1 MKTKAQIVF
10 GFIDVT
16 AKKDSQLTV
25 NDKQDFVDLNDLK
38 QNDIEETK
46 YGTCEKNQ
54 FALDGTF
61 ELMPDVLDNMC
72 LWSNNMSN
80 SKGLFEKPPILEI
93 NFTKLH
99 SSLGLT
105 FLFSKAGDYCN
116 HLNITY
122 YDKDNQLINEAEFY
136 PDSYKYVCN
145 NVVENYQKIVIIFYG
160 TNNPCRYLKLYQI
173 QYGADKIFEGDNLM
187 SANILEEMDLLSS
200 EVSINTLEFT
210 VYSADDEFNIINPT
224 GFYSLLQERQAFKVK
239 ELLLKQNKEIDMG
252 TFYLDTWKN
261 KDHKIMQFKAID
273 LIGII
278 DKTDF
283 YGGMYVNANFEDI
296 IKEIMTSA
304 KVEDEN
310 YEIQENLK
318 KTKMTG
324 YIPVCSHRK
333 ALQQLVFAI
342 GAVIDCSRSDK
353 IKIYTL
359 IDREDNN
366 TIEQTNIF
374 QGTKTVEQNDIVTQ
388 VTMTAHNYIKGTEQE
403 EVYKGTLSVGENR
416 VLFDKP
422 VSNISCTGGT
432 IKECNCNYAIIT
444 CTAEKEVIVNGYK
457 YEDNAQSIT
466 VQSDDIN
473 VSNKSNT
480 LKIESAYFINKDNA
494 QTIAKKV
501 LDYYKNTYITGFEF
515 ILQEE
520 KLTEDVAIESDDF
533 SRQLVGHI
541 KKLDIDLTGGFIA
554 NGEINA
560 RVRLLTVQ
568 KEVNLS
574 VDIGSMLIRNSY
586 IQLVSKGDESNG

>member
-1 MKTKAQIVF
+1 MKTKAQIIF

-16 AKKDSQLTV
+16 AKKDSNLTTNNKQKFV
-25 NDKQDFVDLNDLK
+25 NLNDLK
-38 QNDIEETK
+38 QDDIEEIK

-61 ELMPDVLDNMC
+61 ELMPEILDNMC
-72 LWSNNMSN
+72 LWSSSMSN
-80 SKGLFEKPPILEI
+80 ENGLFEKPPILEI
-93 NFTKLH
+93 NFTKPH

-105 FLFSKAGDYCN
+105 FLFSKTGDYCN
-116 HLNITY
+116 HINLTY
-122 YDKDNQLINEAEFY
+122 YDKDNQLINEADFY
-136 PDSYKYVCN
+136 PDNYQYVCN
-145 NVVENYQKIVIIFYG
+145 NVVENYQKIVIVFCS
-160 TNNPCRYLKLYQI
+160 TNNPYRYLKLYQI

-200 EVSINTLEFT
+200 ELSINTLDFT
-210 VYSADDEFNIINPT
+210 VYSVDDEFNIINPT

-261 KDHKIMQFKAID
+261 KDNKIMQFKAID

-283 YGGMYVNANFEDI
+283 DGGMYFNVNFEDI

-304 KVEDEN
+304 KVEDAN
-310 YEIQENLK
+310 IEIQEDLK
-318 KTKMTG
+318 QIKMTG

-333 ALQQLVFAI
+333 ALQQVVFAI
-342 GAVIDCSRSDK
+342 GAVIDCSRSNK
-353 IKIYTL
+353 IKIYT
-359 IDREDNN
+359 IVDKEDNN

-374 QGTKTVEQNDIVTQ
+374 QGTKTVEQNDIVTH
-388 VTMTAHNYIKGTEQE
+388 VAITAHNYIKSTENE
-403 EVYKGTLSVGENR
+403 EVYKGTLNAGDNK

-422 VSNISCTGGT
+422 VCDISCTGGT
-432 IKECNCNYAIIT
+432 IKEYNCNYAIVN
-444 CTAEKEVIVNGYK
+444 CTTEKEIIITGHK
-457 YEDNAQSIT
+457 YVDNTQIMA
-466 VQSDDIN
+466 VELENIN
-473 VSNKSNT
+473 ESNKSNT
-480 LKIESAYFINKDNA
+480 LKIESAYFINKNNA

-501 LDYYKNTYITGFEF
+501 LDYYKDTYTTGFDF
-515 ILQEE
+515 ISQGEQ
-520 KLTEDVAIESDDF
+520 LTEDVAIESDDF

-554 NGEINA
+554 SGEINA

-568 KEVNLS
+568 REVNLNI
-574 VDIGSMLIRNSY
+574 DIGSMLIRNTY
-586 IQLVSKGDESNG
+586 VKLISKGDESNG